1 MIQQKQ
7 LGQLS
12 LMPEI
17 YSVIEKE
24 IIDASLAFVDANVNV
39 RVHSAEAAWPS
50 LTPPI
55 AIEINCLVMHQ

>member
-1 MIQQKQ
+1 
-7 LGQLS
+7 
-12 LMPEI
+12 MPEI

-24 IIDASLAFVDANVNV
+24 IIDASLAFVDANVDV